1 MSSWT
6 GKKIVVIDASAF
18 YRQALKK
25 ELENQGAEV
34 DAFPTAEQALMAIV
48 RRHPDLLVTSVEIGS
63 ITGFD
68 LCLLLKLMPD
78 YAALPTLIIS
88 SGEQECSL
96 RRASDAGAD
105 HYLPKD
111 EQLMTHIRERI
122 DTIFGGDATAPRRS
136 FKRVLV
142 VDDSRIMRRVIVNI
156 LKSVGIETILEADH
170 GLEALRRL
178 EEGPVDLILT
188 DWNMPK
194 MNGGELVRALRQ
206 NPRYVRTPIVM
217 VTAEGDQQRIAEAKD
232 AGVNDYLA
240 KPFSAEGMKALI
252 ARLMA

>member
-1 MSSWT
+1 MSSWN
-6 GKKIVVIDASAF
+6 GKRIVVIDASAF

-25 ELENQGAEV
+25 ELETHGAEV
-34 DAFPTAEQALMAIV
+34 DAFSTAEQALMPIV
-48 RRHPDLLVTSVEIGS
+48 RRRPDLLVTGVEVGA

-88 SGEQECSL
+88 SGERECSL
-96 RRASDAGAD
+96 RRAADAGAD

-111 EQLMTHIRERI
+111 ERLMSHIRERL
-122 DTIFGGDATAPRRS
+122 DTIFGGDAAAPRRML
-136 FKRVLV
+136 KRALV

-156 LKSVGIETILEADH
+156 LKSEGIETLLEADH
-170 GLEALRRL
+170 GLDALRQL
-178 EEGPVDLILT
+178 ESGPVDLILT

-206 NPRYVRTPIVM
+206 NPRHVRTPIVL

-252 ARLMA
+252 ARLSA